1 MTEWSEGYFSDLN
14 YLHGYYRGM
23 NPLWMRFICLLTGVE
38 PPELGHYNYLELGIG
53 RGLSLTMHAA
63 ANDGQFW
70 GTDINAGHVAEA
82 IEMDRIAQSSATIL
96 DESFR
101 ELSSRRDL
109 PQFDFVSLHGVW
121 SWVSDENRSAIV
133 DILSTRLRPGGLVY
147 ISYNCLPGWSPMAPI
162 RELMA
167 LHHRLS
173 GRLMEPG
180 VAVENSMAFAAK
192 VLKAQLGHAEANPD
206 VARVVKALESGRTS
220 REYIAHEYLNRDWHV
235 PTFAQF
241 LSDVERAKL
250 DFVGHAQP
258 LGNFDKL
265 RLNPEARAIVDG
277 IANQAFRETT
287 SDYLLNTRFRCDVL
301 VKGVRLIPAGEY
313 RKRWL
318 REHFVLVAD
327 RQDFPDKLPTLVG
340 AINVDGVKSSQVLD
354 MLRRDGFRPK
364 TVLEILESVSDVS
377 LAELMDMLVLFVD
390 SGFASPARIPSRT
403 EIERCRRINRHILER
418 AQISDEIQCLASPVT
433 GGAISI
439 SHQSLLFLFAWDRGK
454 RSANEL
460 AAYAAEV
467 LQEGRRGVG
476 EEERPAIDPMDRIQ
490 SAAEKFLVQSMPV
503 LQALIVL

>member
-1 MTEWSEGYFSDLN
+1 MTDWSEGYFSDLN

-38 PPELGHYNYLELGIG
+38 PPEPERCAYLELGFG
-53 RGLSLTMHAA
+53 RGLSLAIHAA
-63 ANDGQFW
+63 ANDGKFW

-82 IEMDRIAQSSATIL
+82 LEMDRVTQSGATIL

-101 ELSSRRDL
+101 QLSSRRDL
-109 PQFDFVSLHGVW
+109 PQFDFICLHGVW

-133 DILSTRLRPGGLVY
+133 DILSTRLRPGGVVY
-147 ISYNCLPGWSPMAPI
+147 VSYNCLPGWSPMAPI

-173 GRLMEPG
+173 GRMVDPG
-180 VAVENSMAFAAK
+180 VAIENSMAFAAK
-192 VLKAQLGHAEANPD
+192 VLNVQLGHADANPD
-206 VARVVKALESGRTS
+206 AARFVKALESGGTS

-241 LSDVERAKL
+241 LSDMERAKL
-250 DFVGHAQP
+250 GFVGHSQP

-265 RLNPEARAIVDG
+265 RLSPEARAIVDG
-277 IANQAFRETT
+277 IAHQPLRETVR
-287 SDYLLNTRFRCDVL
+287 DYMLNTRFRCDVL
-301 VKGVRLIPAGEY
+301 VKGMRLIPAGEY
-313 RKRWL
+313 RKRWHS
-318 REHFVLVAD
+318 EHFVLVAD
-327 RQDFPDKLPTLVG
+327 RQDFPEKLQTLAG
-340 AINVDGVKSSQVLD
+340 AVTVDGVKSSQVID
-354 MLRRDGFRPK
+354 VLRHDGFRPK
-364 TVLEILESVSDVS
+364 TVLEMLERVPNIG

-403 EIERCRRINRHILER
+403 EIERCRRINRHILDR
-418 AQISDEIQCLASPVT
+418 AQASDEIQYLASPVT

-439 SHQSLLFLFAWDRGK
+439 SHQSLLFLFAWERGK
-454 RSANEL
+454 RSASDL

-467 LQEGRRGVG
+467 LQDDRRDGG
-476 EEERPAIDPMDRIQ
+476 EETPANDRMDLIRI
-490 SAAEKFLVQSMPV
+490 AAGKFLAQSMPV